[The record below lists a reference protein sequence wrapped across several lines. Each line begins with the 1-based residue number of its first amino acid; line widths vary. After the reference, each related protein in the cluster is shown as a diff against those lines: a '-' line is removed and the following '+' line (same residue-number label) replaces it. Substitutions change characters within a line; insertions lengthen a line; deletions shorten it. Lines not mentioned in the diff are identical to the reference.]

1 MNVNA
6 SAPYVSVHE
15 PLLYSRKNRLIK
27 RQLVDLRYSLCLRGE
42 WLSLSVSLSVSFP
55 LCLPVFLSTVVLS
68 CFDTTRLSLSVS
80 FYPRRLSP
88 SSSYRSVSTSWFTSV
103 HRCQLSRI
111 IIHSERMWFP
121 FQITKYGAS
130 AHCTPY
136 ISFGWSLFSFLPW
149 FRAWFRSR
157 RSFQESTFGRKLA
170 ITYYTR
176 IIPILSR
183 SFCYLLY
190 IFITTIYKSFVL
202 INLTNK
208 LIYYKYFSR
217 EFCHS
222 FDDISLIFRAINFL

>member
-1 MNVNA
+1 MPPWRVA
-6 SAPYVSVHE
+6 
-15 PLLYSRKNRLIK
+15 L
-27 RQLVDLRYSLCLRGE
+27 SLCLSLG
-42 WLSLSVSLSVSFP
+42 LFPSLSACVSLHGRPLLLWHDSLVS
-55 LCLPVFLSTVVLS
+55 LRLFLSSPPFSFFLLPF
-68 CFDTTRLSLSVS
+68 CFYER
-80 FYPRRLSP
+80 
-88 SSSYRSVSTSWFTSV
+88 FTSV